1 MKSLTICL
9 IFVFFAGSLMAQ
21 SGQPVLR
28 NGVLSN
34 GGQAAANADY
44 RVVSTVGQPFI
55 GVTSNATHIHQ
66 AGFWY
71 HASGFI
77 TSVEQ
82 LPGETIP
89 KVYRLEQ
96 NYPNPFN
103 PSTTIRFAL
112 PKRTRVTLKLYD
124 LLGRGVVALVDE
136 ELEGGEYK
144 VLFDA
149 RGLPSGVYIYRLV
162 AEGFVET
169 RKLMLL
175 K

>member
-1 MKSLTICL
+1 MKSAIMLFACL
-9 IFVFFAGSLMAQ
+9 FFAGSLMAQ
-21 SGQPVLR
+21 GGQIATHNGVFASGGASIANENYRMSATLGQPL
-28 NGVLSN
+28 
-34 GGQAAANADY
+34 
-44 RVVSTVGQPFI
+44 I
-55 GVTSNATHIHQ
+55 GRTSNSAHIHQ

-71 HASGFI
+71 QVGDLV

-103 PSTTIRFAL
+103 PTTTIRFAL
-112 PKRTRVTLKLYD
+112 PKRSHVTLRLYD
-124 LLGRGVVALVDE
+124 LLGRGVGTLVDE